1 MENCLSGAIKWY
13 HPMIA
18 LSHERSV
25 MNTIQP
31 FLDQTSALHN
41 HLCPRQVLGIRMGMY
56 VAELLEMKLPQTTKR
71 LFTFV
76 ETDGCFADGVA
87 VATGCWLGHRT
98 MRLMDYGK
106 VAATFVDTEAN
117 RAFRV
122 WPHPN
127 ARQTA
132 TCYAPNAQGH
142 WLAQLEAYQT
152 MPTEELLCATEV
164 HLNVSMEALISR
176 AGLRVHCST
185 CGEEILNAREVM
197 LNGQVLCQ
205 ACADGGYYAVV
216 TPENA
221 TNDHD

>member
-1 MENCLSGAIKWY
+1 MGNCLSYVIKWY
-13 HPMIA
+13 RPMIV
-18 LSHERSV
+18 LSHERIV
-25 MNTIQP
+25 MTTIQP

-56 VAELLEMKLPQTTKR
+56 AADLLELNLPQADKR

-98 MRLMDYGK
+98 MRLIDYGK
-106 VAATFVDTEAN
+106 VAATFVDTEPH

-152 MPTEELLCATEV
+152 MPTDELLCATEV

-197 LNGQVLCQ
+197 IDGQIMCK
-205 ACADGGYYAVV
+205 ACADGGYYAVI

-221 TNDHD
+221 THDHD